1 MRGHLHHGQWIN
13 CPTLH
18 PGNHANL
25 VFLRS
30 RHYVRSSFL
39 GDHQEISSRA
49 LRTPYGQELLFN
61 ISCRYEINH
70 FIQFVRADA
79 ILIQRPT
86 VDEYLAQYASE
97 DIIPGPE
104 QLTIHVLQICRA
116 RLGPG
121 ARSMHPDVIGYTIQ
135 ISTHGVIHETALGLD
150 SDSRSLTLAQESV
163 CAKTSFWIPGSILR
177 VTLPKLVKRFTGKK
191 AIPPIGNY
199 SPVSH
204 FYMFLIHTYKPS
216 PYRFFPLYRN
226 LHSKKI
232 NYCCT
237 SNHPLAIPPISISS

>member
-1 MRGHLHHGQWIN
+1 MYQLPDTASWQPRQPCLPEIVALCEKFFSWGSSGDIVSRFKNSLWPGIAIQHLLQ
-13 CPTLH
+13 
-18 PGNHANL
+18 
-25 VFLRS
+25 
-30 RHYVRSSFL
+30 VRNKS
-39 GDHQEISSRA
+39 
-49 LRTPYGQELLFN
+49 
-61 ISCRYEINH
+61 
-70 FIQFVRADA
+70 FIQFVRADT